1 MYCTFFSSC
10 RAFNIPYYIGMVV
23 PFLIIYIFNW
33 VIFFIIIVTLLRKS
47 CKSDLKDVK
56 KKQENISFIRQQ
68 LIIVTTLSVL
78 FGLGWGIGLFATQ
91 DIHNNKI
98 VRDLFAALFVI
109 VTAFHGLF
117 IFIMHCLRS
126 KDARSVWKRWFYGA
140 TGKNFSE
147 FTSSTV
153 GRIRN
158 YRPNTS
164 HTDSTSDGDTLKRR
178 FGKRTPTSP
187 VGDSNVFTFDD
198 STLKKGSDTSKYSVG
213 KPLSSQ
219 EGVITLETVEMDK
232 QAMEKEMSKEE
243 EARKVESSFNQTIV
257 TLDCDDDE
265 EKQEMNKE
273 MTKEEEAR
281 KVESSFNQTIVTL
294 DCFDDEEKQEMSKEM
309 TKEEEAK
316 IAESSFISTLES
328 VDDEEKKETPN
339 ITTDK

>member
-1 MYCTFFSSC
+1 MVYCIYYTFFSSC

-23 PFLIIYIFNW
+23 PFFIIYIFNW

-56 KKQENISFIRQQ
+56 KKQENISFVRQQ

-91 DIHNNKI
+91 DVHNNKI

-126 KDARSVWKRWFYGA
+126 KDVRSVWKHWFYGA
-140 TGKNFSE
+140 TGKEFSD

-164 HTDSTSDGDTLKRR
+164 HPDSTSDGDTLKRR

-219 EGVITLETVEMDK
+219 EGAITLETVEMDK
-232 QAMEKEMSKEE
+232 QATE
-243 EARKVESSFNQTIV
+243 
-257 TLDCDDDE
+257 
-265 EKQEMNKE
+265 KE

-281 KVESSFNQTIVTL
+281 KVESSFNQTMVTL
-294 DCFDDEEKQEMSKEM
+294 DCDDDEEKQELSKEM
-309 TKEEEAK
+309 TKEEEVK

>member
-1 MYCTFFSSC
+1 
-10 RAFNIPYYIGMVV
+10 MVV

-33 VIFFIIIVTLLRKS
+33 TIFFIIIVTLLRKS
-47 CKSDLKDVK
+47 FKSDVK

-68 LIIVTTLSVL
+68 LVIVTTLSVL

-91 DIHNNKI
+91 DIHNNKA
-98 VRDLFAALFVI
+98 VRDVFAALFVI
-109 VTAFHGLF
+109 VTTFHGLL

-126 KDARSVWKRWFYGA
+126 KDVRNVWKHWFYGA

-158 YRPNTS
+158 YRLNTS
-164 HTDSTSDGDTLKRR
+164 RTDSTSDGDTLKRYS
-178 FGKRTPTSP
+178 GKQTPTSP
-187 VGDSNVFTFDD
+187 VGDSSVFTFDD
-198 STLKKGSDTSKYSVG
+198 STLKKGSDTSKYSVD
-213 KPLSSQ
+213 KFLSSQ
-219 EGVITLETVEMDK
+219 EGAITLETVEMDK

-257 TLDCDDDE
+257 TLDCYDDE

-281 KVESSFNQTIVTL
+281 KVESSFDQTIVTL
-294 DCFDDEEKQEMSKEM
+294 DCYSDEEKQEMSKEM
-309 TKEEEAK
+309 TKEEVQ
-316 IAESSFISTLES
+316 IPESSFISTLES
-328 VDDEEKKETPN
+328 VDDEEKEETPN

>member
-33 VIFFIIIVTLLRKS
+33 VIIFIIIVTLLRKS

-56 KKQENISFIRQQ
+56 KKQENISFVRQQ
-68 LIIVTTLSVL
+68 LIIVTTLSIL

-126 KDARSVWKRWFYGA
+126 KDVQSVWKHWFYGA
-140 TGKNFSE
+140 TGKEFSE

-219 EGVITLETVEMDK
+219 EGAITLETVEMDK
-232 QAMEKEMSKEE
+232 QATEKEMSKEQ

-257 TLDCDDDE
+257 TLDCD
-265 EKQEMNKE
+265 
-273 MTKEEEAR
+273 
-281 KVESSFNQTIVTL
+281 
-294 DCFDDEEKQEMSKEM
+294 DDEEKQEMSKEM

>member
-56 KKQENISFIRQQ
+56 KKQGNISFVRKQ

-126 KDARSVWKRWFYGA
+126 KDVQSVWKHWFYGA
-140 TGKNFSE
+140 TGKEFSE

-198 STLKKGSDTSKYSVG
+198 STLKKGSDTSKYSVA
-213 KPLSSQ
+213 KPPSSQ
-219 EGVITLETVEMDK
+219 EGAITLETVEMDK
-232 QAMEKEMSKEE
+232 QATEKEMSKEQ

-257 TLDCDDDE
+257 TLDCD
-265 EKQEMNKE
+265 
-273 MTKEEEAR
+273 
-281 KVESSFNQTIVTL
+281 
-294 DCFDDEEKQEMSKEM
+294 DDEEKQEMSKEM

>member
-1 MYCTFFSSC
+1 
-10 RAFNIPYYIGMVV
+10 MVV

-56 KKQENISFIRQQ
+56 KKQENISFVRQQ

-126 KDARSVWKRWFYGA
+126 KDVRSVWKQCFYGA
-140 TGKNFSE
+140 TGKEFSE

-219 EGVITLETVEMDK
+219 EGAITLETVEMDK
-232 QAMEKEMSKEE
+232 QATEKEMSKEQ

-257 TLDCDDDE
+257 TLE
-265 EKQEMNKE
+265 
-273 MTKEEEAR
+273 
-281 KVESSFNQTIVTL
+281 
-294 DCFDDEEKQEMSKEM
+294 FDDVQEKQEMSKEM

>member
-1 MYCTFFSSC
+1 
-10 RAFNIPYYIGMVV
+10 MVV

-68 LIIVTTLSVL
+68 LIIVATLSVL

-126 KDARSVWKRWFYGA
+126 KDVQSVWKHWFYGA

-164 HTDSTSDGDTLKRR
+164 RTDSTSDGDTLKRR

-219 EGVITLETVEMDK
+219 EGAITLETLEMDK

-243 EARKVESSFNQTIV
+243 EARKVESSFNQIIV
-257 TLDCDDDE
+257 TL
-265 EKQEMNKE
+265 N
-273 MTKEEEAR
+273 
-281 KVESSFNQTIVTL
+281 
-294 DCFDDEEKQEMSKEM
+294 CFDDEEKQEMSKEM